1 VRKRKESERE
11 IDTRR
16 EVNVGTNIELAVTPP
31 RQHQTFEVTNQHA
44 GASLDPIVFRANVLP
59 GL

>member
-16 EVNVGTNIELAVTPP
+16 EESVGTNIKPTVILPC
-31 RQHQTFEVTNQHA
+31 QHQTFEVTNQHA
-44 GASLDPIVFRANVLP
+44 GAYLDPVVIRVNVLS